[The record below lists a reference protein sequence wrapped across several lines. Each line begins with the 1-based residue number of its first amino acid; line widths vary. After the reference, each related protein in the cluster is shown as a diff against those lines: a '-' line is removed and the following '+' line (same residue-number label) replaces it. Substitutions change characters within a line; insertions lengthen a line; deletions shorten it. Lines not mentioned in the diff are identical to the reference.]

1 MKTKK
6 YWLAFAVITTIFWGV
21 WGALIEIPQRVF
33 PATLSYCVWAL
44 TMIPCALVALK
55 IIGWKIEHDW
65 RSILLGCT
73 VGFTGAGG
81 QLLLFEALREGPAY
95 IIFPFISLYP
105 ILTIF
110 LSVLILKERTNML
123 KWIGIGVALI
133 AILFLSY
140 QDPNQN
146 SIKGKLWLIL
156 SILVFIAW
164 GLQAYIMKF
173 SNETMKAESIFFYM
187 TITALLLIPVA
198 YFMTDF
204 SKPIEWGFK
213 GPGLAAIIQILN
225 AIGALTL
232 VYALRYGK
240 AIIVV
245 PMTGLAPLITIV
257 ISLVIY
263 GVVPGV
269 ILTVGLV
276 MAVIAMFI
284 LSFD

>member
-1 MKTKK
+1 MKTKQH
-6 YWLAFAVITTIFWGV
+6 WLVYAIITTIFWGV
-21 WGALIEIPQRVF
+21 WGALIEIPQKVF
-33 PATLSYCVWAL
+33 PPTLSYCVWAL
-44 TMIPCALVALK
+44 TMVPCALVALY
-55 IIGWKIEHDW
+55 IIRWKVEHDW
-65 RSILLGCT
+65 KSILLGCT

-81 QLLLFEALREGPAY
+81 QLLLFQALRQGPAY

-110 LSVLILKERTNML
+110 LSVLILRERTNL
-123 KWIGIGVALI
+123 RKWIGIGIALI
-133 AILFLSY
+133 AILLLSY
-140 QDPNQN
+140 QDPSQN
-146 SIKGKLWLIL
+146 TIKSNLWLIL
-156 SILVFIAW
+156 SLLVFVAW
-164 GLQAYIMKF
+164 GLKAYVMKF

-187 TITALLLIPVA
+187 TITGLLLMPVA
-198 YFMTDF
+198 YLMTDF
-204 SKPIEWGFK
+204 SQPIEWGFK
-213 GPGLAAIIQILN
+213 GPYLAALIQVLN

-257 ISLVIY
+257 LSLALYSVI
-263 GVVPGV
+263 PGMV
-269 ILTVGLV
+269 LSIGLV